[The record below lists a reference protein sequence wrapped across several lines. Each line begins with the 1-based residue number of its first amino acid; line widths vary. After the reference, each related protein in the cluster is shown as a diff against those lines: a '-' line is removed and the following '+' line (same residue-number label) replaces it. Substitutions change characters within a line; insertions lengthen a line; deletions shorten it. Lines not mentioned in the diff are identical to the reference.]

1 MGIYDRGYYQEQGGR
16 RPGALPG
23 AWTVVTWLIVINIV
37 GFFLQQFFRFP
48 GEPMDRLTKF
58 GHFATYEVLWVG
70 GLEFWR
76 FLTFQFLH
84 GSVMHIAFNMFG
96 LYMFGP
102 IVEEEFGAKK
112 FLAFYLVCGIFG
124 ALMYMLL
131 NLAGVVA
138 NSYGMQMIPGLLFH
152 STSTPL
158 VGASA
163 GIFGVIM
170 ACAFI
175 RPSEEFLLP
184 IPPIAVKV
192 KWLAY
197 GYFVIALL
205 SLLFGS
211 DNKGGEAAHVGGA
224 VAGFFFV
231 RNSHLLRDFFDVFDD
246 SRAPK
251 SKKVKPIKMPKHL
264 KLVRPEDDK
273 FAAEEDR
280 ILAKIQASGRDSL
293 SSAELKFL
301 EEATK
306 RKRES

>member
-1 MGIYDRGYYQEQGGR
+1 MGIYDRGYYQEPEGR

-37 GFFLQQFFRFP
+37 VFFLQVF
-48 GEPMDRLTKF
+48 LTPKGGADLLQAY
-58 GHFATYEVLWVG
+58 GHFSTHKVLWAG

-84 GSVMHIAFNMFG
+84 GSPMHIAFNMFG

-102 IVEEEFGAKK
+102 IVESQLGAKK

-124 ALMYMLL
+124 ALMYLLL
-131 NLAGVVA
+131 NLAGVIA
-138 NSYGMQMIPGLLFH
+138 FQNGIGMIPGLLFN
-152 STSTPL
+152 STKTPL

-170 ACAFI
+170 ACAYI
-175 RPSEEFLLP
+175 RPDEKFMLMLP
-184 IPPIAVKV
+184 PVAVKV

-197 GYFVIALL
+197 GYLGIALIN
-205 SLLFGS
+205 LFFGKV
-211 DNKGGEAAHVGGA
+211 NQGGEAAHVGGA
-224 VAGFFFV
+224 IAGFFFV

-251 SKKVKPIKMPKHL
+251 GKKAQPVKIPKHL
-264 KLVRPEDDK
+264 KLVRPEDEK
-273 FAAEEDR
+273 FEAEMDR
-280 ILAKIQASGRDSL
+280 ILAKVGKDGRESL
-293 SSAELKFL
+293 TNAEKQFL
-301 EEATK
+301 EDATK